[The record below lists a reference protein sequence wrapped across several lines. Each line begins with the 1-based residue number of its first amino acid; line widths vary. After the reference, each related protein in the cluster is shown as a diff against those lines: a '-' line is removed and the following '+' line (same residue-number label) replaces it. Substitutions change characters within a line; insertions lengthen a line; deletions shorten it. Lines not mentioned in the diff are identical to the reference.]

1 VTGGELWAAWRF
13 WMIVGAAVVLVAAAL
28 LVAIWLA
35 ARRIHAGA
43 RRALAA
49 AEAIRQHTMP
59 IWELQATTE
68 VGEQL
73 LATVKSIEARAGRLV
88 EVLGGSRRG

>member
-1 VTGGELWAAWRF
+1 
-13 WMIVGAAVVLVAAAL
+13 
-28 LVAIWLA
+28 
-35 ARRIHAGA
+35 
-43 RRALAA
+43 
-49 AEAIRQHTMP
+49 MP